1 MLGVMKFCKIF
12 KMKFFIIS
20 ILILITQLT
29 SILTNN
35 FLSVK
40 KIK

>member
-20 ILILITQLT
+20 ILIFKTH
-29 SILTNN
+29 N
-35 FLSVK
+35 
-40 KIK
+40 